1 MTFHF
6 ESIHRLPR
14 KTRKF
19 RKVKKRF
26 EKELNSMNLSER
38 TDESCDSDFIYSNE
52 SSIVR
57 ENESPQE
64 SISLSEVSILT
75 SNKTSFRKDEYNPS
89 LASQWEVSLCDTTSD
104 ESSEASTYSGIEFT
118 EHSQLRVQFI
128 DEKLGLEPGDVVS
141 EIRIR
146 PRTPAEDVHLLF
158 YSAKEIEMFR
168 RDERRSKVGSGSFQ
182 SSLVRSMTTN
192 NFAEIMN
199 IKDEDGEEENEG
211 EATHTEVI
219 RHEAL
224 NHEVLNLKCVGFVD
238 RADGRQGSS
247 VVTDTNY
254 IPRLSDEEKESL
266 FYSSS
271 ECSLFQQMLTELD
284 LHESPILKKISNH
297 AKIFGVS
304 NGNSSKLHCRNRV
317 LKNLFI
323 SHKASRHWRSDRI
336 M

>member
-6 ESIHRLPR
+6 DSIHRLPC
-14 KTRKF
+14 KTRRLLKL
-19 RKVKKRF
+19 KMSF
-26 EKELNSMNLSER
+26 EKELNSMNLSKR
-38 TDESCDSDFIYSNE
+38 TDESCDSDVIHTIEPSV
-52 SSIVR
+52 VR
-57 ENESPQE
+57 KHQPPQE
-64 SISLSEVSILT
+64 SQSVSEVFILPP
-75 SNKTSFRKDEYNPS
+75 NKMSFRKDEYNPS
-89 LASQWEVSLCDTTSD
+89 LASPWEVSLCDTTSD
-104 ESSEASTYSGIEFT
+104 ESSEASTYSGIEFI
-118 EHSQLRVQFI
+118 ERSQLHVQFI
-128 DEKLGLEPGDVVS
+128 DEKLGVEPGHVVS

-158 YSAKEIEMFR
+158 YSAEEIEMFR
-168 RDERRSKVGSGSFQ
+168 RDERRSKLGSGSFQ

-192 NFAEIMN
+192 NLSEIIN
-199 IKDEDGEEENEG
+199 IKDEEEGEENEE

-224 NHEVLNLKCVGFVD
+224 KLEVSNFKCVGFVD

-254 IPRLSDEEKESL
+254 IQRLSDDEKESL

-271 ECSLFQQMLTELD
+271 ECSLFQQMLTESD

-304 NGNSSKLHCRNRV
+304 NGNCSKLHCRNKV
-317 LKNLFI
+317 LKNFFI
-323 SHKASRHWRSDRI
+323 PHKASRHLEK
-336 M
+336 